1 MLRDAT
7 HCKASCH
14 LTNSFRPLRC
24 WPPLGILLG
33 ELLLG
38 PVGVEAESV
47 HGEHPPGA
55 GGGLAHGLGHEHQE
69 TQGEAGPGHGG
80 HQLGNW
86 DSDRGERSLIDTLL
100 LFSIC
105 EAVTP
110 WF

>member
-7 HCKASCH
+7 HCNASCH

-24 WPPLGILLG
+24 WPPLRILLG

-47 HGEHPPGA
+47 HGEHSLGA

-80 HQLGNW
+80 HQLSHW
-86 DSDRGERSLIDTLL
+86 ASEITH
-100 LFSIC
+100 
-105 EAVTP
+105 
-110 WF
+110 